1 MLSVSFPLLGNFE
14 CGNPEKLKSKC
25 IPVLEAQEYIA
36 VSRVG
41 CRLTLPGTRPLPARC
56 CCLSIDRPSLSCRP
70 FLPSLLFCDC
80 VLPFGFLSFKF
91 RGVLGYCGGDCAPEL
106 ALLSVGRHLVP
117 HQLSSHSRQPLLQG
131 TSRVV
136 RATPLCPLA
145 CFPRPWETHPP
156 CPVFCPLW
164 TLFGSSASVC
174 FPCGSPW

>member
-41 CRLTLPGTRPLPARC
+41 CRLTLPGTRRFRHAAAACRSIAEPFLQAFSPLPFILC
-56 CCLSIDRPSLSCRP
+56 C
-70 FLPSLLFCDC
+70 F
-80 VLPFGFLSFKF
+80 LPFGFLSFKF

-106 ALLSVGRHLVP
+106 ALLSVVP
-117 HQLSSHSRQPLLQG
+117 HQLSSHGRQPLQG
-131 TSRVV
+131 TSRVA
-136 RATPLCPLA
+136 RAAPLCPLA
-145 CFPRPWETHPP
+145 RFPRPWEAHPP
-156 CPVFCPLW
+156 CPHLLSPVDSLGPQLPF
-164 TLFGSSASVC
+164 A